1 MNKRPEIV
9 PILSIKYKVADDQ
22 MAKNSSTLSIK
33 YIKYK
38 VGGLKNL
45 FADEQKSRNSSHASK
60 LVPTQQE
67 GFGQASDF
75 FFTRRMKWNNIF
87 QKKVIVLEWIWDQES
102 QKP

>member
-1 MNKRPEIV
+1 MISQSVQRWDVGIYLQMNKSPEIV
-9 PILSIKYKVADDQ
+9 LI
-22 MAKNSSTLSIK
+22 LSIK

-67 GFGQASDF
+67 GFGPASDF
-75 FFTRRMKWNNIF
+75 F
-87 QKKVIVLEWIWDQES
+87 LPEE
-102 QKP
+102 